1 MRVSIIFCL
10 LDRDIMK
17 FCLTD
22 EPAHMFFWEKVLR
35 FVAKEYKIDTEHLKT
50 HYMGVPRG
58 RVQKEI
64 DHIEYKPTGNYII
77 LHGGDV
83 PVSTIQYAVLQDF
96 GLNELNRAGKVKW
109 VVNDHEKMD
118 PEDRK
123 EFLDSMRETKKN
135 G

>member
-1 MRVSIIFCL
+1 MSNSKQALTPSEGIYYILPTRQGHNEVLSQRA
-10 LDRDIMK
+10 DD
-17 FCLTD
+17 TD
-22 EPAHMFFWEKVLR
+22 EPAHMFFWEKV
-35 FVAKEYKIDTEHLKT
+35 
-50 HYMGVPRG
+50 GVPRG

-109 VVNDHEKMD
+109 VMDDHEKMD

-123 EFLDSMRETKKN
+123 EFLETVK
-135 G
+135 GG